1 MLAFRSVVSVLV
13 SFVRSFS
20 TNSRPALRAASGRPP
35 ARQRHTVTGEP
46 ASPCGPVAYRRLQ
59 GEPQSYSTTPKMP
72 LPRPMPAI
80 TLTGHTAIARV
91 MEPRRPAV
99 SAETIL
105 MVLVVL
111 VCFGWIPVVVIA
123 VARGRRP
130 RTGYGRQLRAA
141 ERGGHRRRG
150 DAASAHLASPS
161 GSTRGPLAWTSV
173 NPDQT
178 P

>member
-13 SFVRSFS
+13 SFVRSS
-20 TNSRPALRAASGRPP
+20 LRTQCRPCGRPP
-35 ARQRHTVTGEP
+35 AALRPGNDTTVTGEP

-72 LPRPMPAI
+72 LPRPMAAI
-80 TLTGHTAIARV
+80 TLTGHTAIAHV

-141 ERGGHRRRG
+141 ERGGHRRRRRRG
-150 DAASAHLASPS
+150 Q
-161 GSTRGPLAWTSV
+161 RGPGITIGLDTRPPWLGQA
-173 NPDQT
+173 
-178 P
+178 

>member
-20 TNSRPALRAASGRPP
+20 TNSRPALRAPP
-35 ARQRHTVTGEP
+35 AALRPGNDTTVTGEP

-59 GEPQSYSTTPKMP
+59 GEPQSYSTTPKMS

-130 RTGYGRQLRAA
+130 RTG
-141 ERGGHRRRG
+141 
-150 DAASAHLASPS
+150 
-161 GSTRGPLAWTSV
+161 
-173 NPDQT
+173 
-178 P
+178 